1 MCLSDKDIL
10 DFIGVQLGLITK
22 SGVIP
27 GRLRDSAG
35 RLTPFF
41 SGERLVYVKG
51 KFSQSLHNTAN
62 ISNYKCHVWHKTKK

>member
-1 MCLSDKDIL
+1 MCLNDKDIL
-10 DFIGVQLGLITK
+10 DFIGVQPGLIEK

-41 SGERLVYVKG
+41 SGEHHQCRVYMWRRM
-51 KFSQSLHNTAN
+51 SHHWA
-62 ISNYKCHVWHKTKK
+62 